1 VKVTFEAKELFRPR
15 RPPRKP
21 AQATPAAKPA
31 PQTPAG
37 PPPVPRLA
45 RQLALAYHVER
56 LVEAGRL
63 ACYAEAARLLGVSR
77 ARMTQVMDLL
87 GLEPAEKQRIL
98 AGEATGS
105 ERARRGCQQ
114 LGIDHHRVRK
124 TGPRHLLAVV
134 VCGTHGCGF
143 TLYPPG
149 YAPYRRQPVLHVA
162 PDGSPV
168 PGDGDHE
175 RFAETM
181 FEAAVDAKAGRAWAR
196 LTEDDPPEHWWS
208 TQGRHLGFAARLVG
222 VAANLADAARETIAT
237 ALSVSTLMLREHS
250 LARGYRAI
258 GDAICD
264 VLQRIRGGTRRAQ
277 QLLVCGHLAGHW
289 GAPWRWDPSRQVMER
304 SPFLRRDLW
313 SRPQ

>member
-1 VKVTFEAKELFRPR
+1 MSRSYQTRPFIVTSYIPDAAGQLVAEMPGCCPLSEGASV
-15 RPPRKP
+15 PPCR
-21 AQATPAAKPA
+21 
-31 PQTPAG
+31 
-37 PPPVPRLA
+37 
-45 RQLALAYHVER
+45 
-56 LVEAGRL
+56 
-63 ACYAEAARLLGVSR
+63 
-77 ARMTQVMDLL
+77 
-87 GLEPAEKQRIL
+87 
-98 AGEATGS
+98 
-105 ERARRGCQQ
+105 

-196 LTEDDPPEHWWS
+196 VTEDDPPEHWWS
-208 TQGRHLGFAARLVG
+208 TQGRQLGFAARLVG

-264 VLQRIRGGTRRAQ
+264 VLQRIRGGPRRAQ

-304 SPFLRRDLW
+304 SPFLRCGMSGGR
-313 SRPQ
+313 SP